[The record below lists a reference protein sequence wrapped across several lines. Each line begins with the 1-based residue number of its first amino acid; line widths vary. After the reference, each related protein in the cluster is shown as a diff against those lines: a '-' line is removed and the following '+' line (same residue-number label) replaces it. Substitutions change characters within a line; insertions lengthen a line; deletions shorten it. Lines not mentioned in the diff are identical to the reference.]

1 MKITLYG
8 RKGHAYSVAYRNFLK
23 SAEIPFIY
31 KDVLE
36 DAEAR
41 EHTKQLY
48 EGAIEYPTLFVNEE
62 VYLTPTSET
71 FNRIMKDLKLRG

>member
-8 RKGHAYSVAYRNFLK
+8 KKGHAYSVAYRNFLK
-23 SAEIPFIY
+23 STEIPFVY

-36 DAEAR
+36 DTEANK
-41 EHTKQLY
+41 HTKELY
-48 EGAIEYPTLFVNEE
+48 DGAIEYPTLFVNDE

-71 FNRIMKDLKLRG
+71 FNKVMKDLNLRG